1 MTKNEVVCKWF
12 SIAQSFESNM
22 ASKSAAR
29 LLAVGQARSKFEEL
43 TRKDVVSFSFI
54 LTDEGPELF
63 GEEDLV
69 AEAMQVFE
77 ERDLV
82 QLAQRIKLRGG
93 ALNHRST
100 RTIKVQQMQ
109 EAFNTRLPPTLLP
122 LGSMMDYDLIRSLFN
137 EVMKVEG
144 PSGRLEKT
152 HPSQCESGGGRRI
165 GTCSECTEIRT

>member
-1 MTKNEVVCKWF
+1 MTKSEVVSKWF

-29 LLAVGQARSKFEEL
+29 LLAIGQARSKFEEL

-69 AEAMQVFE
+69 AEMMRVFE
-77 ERDLV
+77 EGDIV
-82 QLAQRIKLRGG
+82 QMTQRIRMRGQ

-100 RTIKVQQMQ
+100 Q
-109 EAFNTRLPPTLLP
+109 P
-122 LGSMMDYDLIRSLFN
+122 
-137 EVMKVEG
+137 
-144 PSGRLEKT
+144 
-152 HPSQCESGGGRRI
+152 
-165 GTCSECTEIRT
+165 